1 MMNLTQLFK
10 RMTLGWV
17 LAAVPMIG
25 GCGNT
30 FTWAEEVKLLDGRV
44 ITVVQKRKTNM
55 ATQYDLRAYPVF
67 PCFKQFFVAR

>member
-25 GCGNT
+25 GCGT
-30 FTWAEEVKLLDGRV
+30 PSLG
-44 ITVVQKRKTNM
+44 QKR
-55 ATQYDLRAYPVF
+55 
-67 PCFKQFFVAR
+67 